1 MGNYG
6 YGGNGRGGQGGD
18 LDIIEIAFLV
28 FSGLFAL
35 FYFTNLN
42 FKYYI
47 NSFYAFI
54 AYSFKVYPADV
65 ILYVLNL
72 FLFLAGLHGLYVRIF
87 EIRVSGS
94 KLKMFN
100 KLEKYN
106 GGNNE
111 ENGMKP

>member
-1 MGNYG
+1 MGSYG
-6 YGGNGRGGQGGD
+6 YGGNGRVQGDD
-18 LDIIEIAFLV
+18 LDIAEIAFLV
-28 FSGLFAL
+28 FGGLFAL

-42 FKYYI
+42 FKYCI

-54 AYSFKVYPADV
+54 AYSLKLYPAVV

-106 GGNNE
+106 GNNE